1 MTPLRSL
8 PAAIRVVEQK
18 SVEQI
23 QNVATLPQRGSVILP
38 RRRLAIALAF
48 VGAFQPTPVPLTF
61 LHKLYL
67 GQYGWSAIYFLL
79 GFTQIARIACAIEGL
94 WYLWEG
100 IGGAA
105 LPMGQSRPLRDSLEQ
120 VPQQVDAIATA
131 LRELDQLRQEGLLS
145 EYEFEQKRR
154 HFLNQ
159 IGDG

>member
-1 MTPLRSL
+1 M
-8 PAAIRVVEQK
+8 
-18 SVEQI
+18 
-23 QNVATLPQRGSVILP
+23 P
-38 RRRLAIALAF
+38 RRGFAIALAF

-105 LPMGQSRPLRDSLEQ
+105 LPMVQPRQPRGSLEQ

-131 LRELDQLRQEGLLS
+131 LRELDRLRQEGLLS

-154 HFLNQ
+154 YFLDQ

>member
-1 MTPLRSL
+1 M
-8 PAAIRVVEQK
+8 
-18 SVEQI
+18 
-23 QNVATLPQRGSVILP
+23 
-38 RRRLAIALAF
+38 ALAF

-67 GQYGWSAIYFLL
+67 GQYGWSAVYFLL

-100 IGGAA
+100 IGGPT
-105 LPMGQSRPLRDSLEQ
+105 LPNEQPRQSSGSLEQ
-120 VPQQVDAIATA
+120 VPQQVGAIATA

-154 HFLNQ
+154 HLLDQ
-159 IGDG
+159 LGDG